1 MNKNQKMLLGV
12 AVVGVAAYYFWKSK
26 QPKAGFA
33 GRPNETLFKGRPD
46 QPIFAGAEGKKYGNF
61 KDTACM
67 CHTGSDTVG
76 GQTIYKC
83 GDGVHLSA
91 SSNGPCKGKAGQK

>member
-12 AVVGVAAYYFWKSK
+12 AVVGVAAYYYWKSQ
-26 QPKAGFA
+26 QPKAAFVGANGSLFA
-33 GRPNETLFKGRPD
+33 GRPD
-46 QPIFAGAEGKKYGNF
+46 QPLFAGAAGYANF

-91 SSNGPCKGKAGQK
+91 SSNGPCKGKKAQQ

>member
-12 AVVGVAAYYFWKSK
+12 AVVGVAAYYYWKSQ
-26 QPKAGFA
+26 QPTAKMVGANGGIFA
-33 GRPNETLFKGRPD
+33 GRPN
-46 QPIFAGAEGKKYGNF
+46 QPLFAGAEGKKYGNF
-61 KDTACM
+61 KDTACN

-91 SSNGPCKGKAGQK
+91 SSNGPCKGKAQR